1 MDFAL
6 FLLIF
11 LACYN
16 SGQLLSNKIC
26 GLKFSS
32 PGEAVLFSTALGSI
46 VFSGIMTV
54 FVFSGWIN
62 SAVCWSLLVV
72 FLVLGWKNLSHFNKL
87 SRIFNS
93 PISQSAE
100 DVELRGL
107 TQSFLGL
114 LALLAI
120 GSAFAP
126 AFAND
131 ALVYHLA
138 VPKAFLQTGGL
149 VNLPNNIYSFFPQQI
164 EMLYLFA
171 LALGSDSLAQL
182 TGLGIVFL
190 LLFAL
195 WQYSKENIHKNYAW
209 LTPLIFISTPTF
221 FSVASS
227 AYVDLQAAA
236 YVFLAFYSWQN
247 GWDQKQPRWF
257 FLMALFAGAA
267 IASNLTTII
276 ILPLAFLG
284 LAWYGRTH
292 KNLKQTVNQCLIMT
306 LGTLL
311 ILSPWLLRN
320 YFFTGNPV
328 APFFMNIFGG
338 ENAMN
343 WDVIRS
349 QMQLQYYSSIGM
361 GHSFLDF
368 LSLPINLTFFSEPH
382 SLKFEG
388 QIGILYLL
396 LSPALFGLDRKSIP
410 LAIVFSVLLIF
421 WFMQTQYIRLLA
433 PAFVFLSVLLV
444 AGLAHLFQNTKIGK
458 KEQLFLTLILA
469 LGLLFNT
476 SLIMKEWF
484 RIDPLSYILKKESRA
499 QYLTRQ
505 VRAFPSYQDAN
516 EMLTE
521 KDKVLLIHMG
531 NLGYLMDRPFFSD
544 TFFEDH
550 TLTKIIDKGVYAADI
565 LNRLKVQGIT
575 HVLFN
580 YHYIFGEN
588 SVLTLGERA
597 IFKNLLKKHGE
608 QLSSKNGF
616 LLYRFMLD
624 SESGNQTQP
633 LSLNH

>member
-11 LACYN
+11 LAFHN

-72 FLVLGWKNLSHFNKL
+72 FPVLGWKNLSHFKKL
-87 SRIFNS
+87 SKIFNS
-93 PISQSAE
+93 PISQPAE
-100 DVELRGL
+100 DGELRGL

-131 ALVYHLA
+131 ALVNHLA

-247 GWDQKQPRWF
+247 GCDQKQPRWF
-257 FLMALFAGAA
+257 FLMTLFAGAA

-284 LAWYGRTH
+284 LAWYGRTY
-292 KNLKQTVNQCLIMT
+292 KNLKQTINQCLIMT

-421 WFMQTQYIRLLA
+421 WFMQAQYIRLLA
-433 PAFVFLSVLLV
+433 PAFAFLSVLLV

-458 KEQLFLTLILA
+458 KEQLFLTSILA

-521 KDKVLLIHMG
+521 KDKVLLIYMG

-565 LNRLKVQGIT
+565 LNRLKIQGIT

-624 SESGNQTQP
+624 SESENQTQP

>member
-1 MDFAL
+1 
-6 FLLIF
+6 
-11 LACYN
+11 
-16 SGQLLSNKIC
+16 
-26 GLKFSS
+26 
-32 PGEAVLFSTALGSI
+32 
-46 VFSGIMTV
+46 
-54 FVFSGWIN
+54 
-62 SAVCWSLLVV
+62 
-72 FLVLGWKNLSHFNKL
+72 
-87 SRIFNS
+87 
-93 PISQSAE
+93 
-100 DVELRGL
+100 
-107 TQSFLGL
+107 
-114 LALLAI
+114 
-120 GSAFAP
+120 
-126 AFAND
+126 
-131 ALVYHLA
+131 
-138 VPKAFLQTGGL
+138 
-149 VNLPNNIYSFFPQQI
+149 
-164 EMLYLFA
+164 MLYLFA

-247 GWDQKQPRWF
+247 GCDQKQPRWF
-257 FLMALFAGAA
+257 FLMTLFAGAA

-292 KNLKQTVNQCLIMT
+292 KNLKQAVNQCLIMT

-433 PAFVFLSVLLV
+433 PAFAFLSVLLV

-484 RIDPLSYILKKESRA
+484 RIDPLSYILKKESRV

>member
-87 SRIFNS
+87 SKIFNS
-93 PISQSAE
+93 PISQPAE
-100 DVELRGL
+100 DGELRGL

-209 LTPLIFISTPTF
+209 LTPLILISTPTF

-247 GWDQKQPRWF
+247 GCDQKQPRWF
-257 FLMALFAGAA
+257 FLMTLFAGAA

-276 ILPLAFLG
+276 IFPLAFLG
-284 LAWYGRTH
+284 LAWHGRTH
-292 KNLKQTVNQCLIMT
+292 RNLKQTVNQCLIMT

-311 ILSPWLLRN
+311 IFSPWLLRN

-338 ENAMN
+338 ENAIN

-396 LSPALFGLDRKSIP
+396 LIPALFGLDRKSIP

>member
-11 LACYN
+11 LAFYN

-87 SRIFNS
+87 SKIFNS
-93 PISQSAE
+93 PISQPAE
-100 DVELRGL
+100 DGELRGL

-247 GWDQKQPRWF
+247 GCDQKQPRWF
-257 FLMALFAGAA
+257 FLMTLFAGAA

-276 ILPLAFLG
+276 IFPLAFLG
-284 LAWYGRTH
+284 LAWHGRTH
-292 KNLKQTVNQCLIMT
+292 RNLKQTVNQCLIMT
-306 LGTLL
+306 FGTLL

-458 KEQLFLTLILA
+458 KEQLFLTSILA